1 MANDNLRKA
10 KKQKNDE
17 FYTQFNDIQNELK
30 YYQKHFEGKTVF
42 CNCDDPTWSSF
53 WRFFH
58 LKFETWGLK
67 KLISTHYDTL

>member
-42 CNCDDPTWSSF
+42 CNCDGSSPK
-53 WRFFH
+53 RGVK
-58 LKFETWGLK
+58 LKIL
-67 KLISTHYDTL
+67 L